1 MGGCDVEQHSASD
14 IALLVTS
21 WPQPPP
27 GWDIHDEANWQLS
40 RVQVAADP
48 RVLLPWGWMWL
59 ALAPSKDWRE
69 HEQSPATSLNLC

>member
-1 MGGCDVEQHSASD
+1 MTVGGCDVEQHSASD

-48 RVLLPWGWMWL
+48 RVLLPW
-59 ALAPSKDWRE
+59 
-69 HEQSPATSLNLC
+69 